1 MRKRDN
7 MDYRKVTA
15 RLDAWESASLSDAG
29 ERELDDAVSIFES
42 DPSVRREF
50 LSRHPEYSDALGL
63 YIELKEAMRGATA
76 VCVPDS
82 DYESLAAD
90 SDEFISGLDA
100 KDRIRKRGELWRI
113 AALGAAAAC
122 AAMAVVTA
130 WMDFIPRTPDAR
142 QNVGMATVISTDT
155 VRATPR
161 EQYARQEIS
170 MQGKPEIAEHSMN
183 KIASASIWKP
193 VERKQTSRSDVPT
206 WRDDASVQDGMDAEE
221 AAAWRMFMAARE
233 EMAEVVKPDMVG
245 VVWNDVPDLT
255 GQNVTSND
263 INLPVG
269 IYESLETAGEMFN
282 SIYSGQ

>member
-1 MRKRDN
+1 

-15 RLDAWESASLSDAG
+15 QFDAWESVSLSEAG
-29 ERELDDAVSIFES
+29 EQELDDTVSVFES
-42 DPSVRREF
+42 DPAVRGEF
-50 LSRHPEYSDALGL
+50 LSRYPEYADTLDL
-63 YIELKEAMRGATA
+63 YIELKEAMRGAA
-76 VCVPDS
+76 VNCVPDA
-82 DYESLAAD
+82 DYDSLAVDAD
-90 SDEFISGLDA
+90 ELIGGLATMENKRNRRKICRIAISGA
-100 KDRIRKRGELWRI
+100 V
-113 AALGAAAAC
+113 AAAC
-122 AAMAVVTA
+122 AAIVVMTA
-130 WMDFIPRTPDAR
+130 WMDLTPRTPDAR

-183 KIASASIWKP
+183 KIASASIRKP

-233 EMAEVVKPDMVG
+233 EMAEVVKPDMAG

-255 GQNVTSND
+255 GQNVTNND

>member
-7 MDYRKVTA
+7 IDYRKVSA
-15 RLDAWESASLSDAG
+15 QFDAWESASLSEEG
-29 ERELDDAVSIFES
+29 TQELDEAVSIFES

-50 LSRHPEYSDALGL
+50 LSIHPEYSDALGL
-63 YIELKEAMRGATA
+63 YIELKEAMRGAAA

-90 SDEFISGLDA
+90 ADEFISGLDA
-100 KDRIRKRGELWRI
+100 KDRKRKRGKLWRI

-130 WMDFIPRTPDAR
+130 WMNFNATETVDSRKDA
-142 QNVGMATVISTDT
+142 GMAAMMPTDT
-155 VRATPR
+155 VVEAKH
-161 EQYARQEIS
+161 EQYARQEAATQVVEVTPS
-170 MQGKPEIAEHSMN
+170 AKRR
-183 KIASASIWKP
+183 IASVRKP
-193 VERKQTSRSDVPT
+193 DVRKQTSRSDVPT
-206 WRDDASVQDGMDAEE
+206 DEE
-221 AAAWRMFMAARE
+221 SAAWRMFMAARE
-233 EMAEVVKPDMVG
+233 EMAEVVKPDMAG

-255 GQNVTSND
+255 GQNVTNND